1 MKLKYLF
8 LFLILTTPIYSQISI
23 GVSGGTNLFSTNLSM
38 DQDVLN
44 TYWHNGINFSIDGEY
59 FISRKISINSII
71 EYGYY
76 KFDNYIETG
85 AHIPEISLV
94 SATGKD
100 SKAIRIFTNIRFYIN
115 SSKIFQGFIETGIGY
130 VSENIGTITAIYDDM
145 NSGQFK
151 SELNYQGKHNF
162 VHSFGIGCR
171 IKLNQYLAIDVSAS
185 YYSVYTNFLNAKTG
199 IGFIYLFNNN

>member
-8 LFLILTTPIYSQISI
+8 LFLILTAPVYSQISI

-44 TYWHNGINFSIDGEY
+44 NYWHNGINFNIEGEY
-59 FISRKISINSII
+59 FISRKVSINGII

-85 AHIPEISLV
+85 AHIPEVSLV

-100 SKAIRIFTNIRFYIN
+100 SKAIRIFTNIRFYLN
-115 SSKIFQGFIETGIGY
+115 SSKIFQGFIATGIGY
-130 VSENIGTITAIYDDM
+130 VSENIGTITATYDDL
-145 NSGQFK
+145 NFGQFTT
-151 SELNYQGKHNF
+151 ELNYQGKHNF
-162 VHSFGIGCR
+162 VHSVGIGCR
-171 IKLNQYLAIDVSAS
+171 IKLNQNIAIDVSGS

-199 IGFIYLFNNN
+199 ISFVYLFNNN